1 MNSFEQSFVAEF
13 EKIALSKT
21 NILNAPTGAPKSMKS
36 VLGDALALALAAGVG
51 HEAGRGVENLVDDFD
66 GNTFDGFGQR
76 EAGILGA
83 GAGAAIGD
91 LLRRAPRQAEQLK
104 ELGVKNKFSRL
115 GAAALG
121 AGGGG
126 VLAGLLGLAAAKG
139 VDTSGL
145 ESIKPLDAVAPS
157 MLEKLKAV
165 LEPAAKP
172 AALGAALGGS
182 LGLTHP
188 SLLGMQKLPATDRL
202 KNKLKALISK
212 N

>member
-1 MNSFEQSFVAEF
+1 MSVFEQSFVAEF
-13 EKIALSKT
+13 EKVALSKT
-21 NILNAPTGAPKSMKS
+21 NTLNAPTGAPKNMKNA
-36 VLGDALALALAAGVG
+36 LGDVLALALAAGVG

-66 GNTFDGFGQR
+66 GNTFDGFGQT

-83 GAGAAIGD
+83 GAGASIAD
-91 LLRRAPRQAEQLK
+91 LLRRAPRQAEHLK

-115 GAAALG
+115 GATALG

-139 VDTSGL
+139 VDI
-145 ESIKPLDAVAPS
+145 E
-157 MLEKLKAV
+157 E
-165 LEPAAKP
+165 AAKP

-188 SLLGMQKLPATDRL
+188 SLLGLKKLPVTTRL
-202 KNKLKALISK
+202 KDKLKALVSK

>member
-1 MNSFEQSFVAEF
+1 MTSFEQSFVAEF

-21 NILNAPTGAPKSMKS
+21 NILNAPTGDPKNMKS
-36 VLGDALALALAAGVG
+36 HLGDMLALALGGGAGALGGQALGNLGVIDG
-51 HEAGRGVENLVDDFD
+51 AGPGEL
-66 GNTFDGFGQR
+66 
-76 EAGILGA
+76 GILGT
-83 GAGAAIGD
+83 GAGAAIAD
-91 LLRRAPRQAEQLK
+91 LLRRAPRQAEHLK

-115 GAAALG
+115 GATALG

-145 ESIKPLDAVAPS
+145 ESIKPLDEVAPS
-157 MLEKLKAV
+157 TLEKLKAA

-182 LGLTHP
+182 LGVAHP
-188 SLLGMQKLPATDRL
+188 SLFGMKKLPATDRL